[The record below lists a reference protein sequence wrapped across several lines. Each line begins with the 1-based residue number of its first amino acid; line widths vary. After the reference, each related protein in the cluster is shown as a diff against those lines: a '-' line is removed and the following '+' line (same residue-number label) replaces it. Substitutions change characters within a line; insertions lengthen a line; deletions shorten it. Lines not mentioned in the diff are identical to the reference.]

1 MAIRASFQRLV
12 PLGLSYLGSGGSLIT
27 SSVAQLITFA
37 ILARCLGTQ
46 QFALYVTI
54 TAFTNVA
61 VQICGLGTQETL
73 VRRVAQNPADQ
84 PRMMG
89 HALLLTGGSFIV
101 LLVLGLVA
109 LPYIVP
115 TAESRLETLGSLALL
130 LLSNVLILRFISLAT
145 ASYLA
150 RSQFVIA
157 NALEIAFGFTRTLAA
172 VLGCLVFGVTSV
184 AAWSVWFFGAHLLI
198 ALVSVWL
205 IWRLGAP
212 RYGIVREEIRI
223 GALFS
228 TQFVFKAV
236 RQNTDLLVLGMFTS
250 AEIVG
255 SYGVARRVLDS
266 SYLSVEALNR
276 LIYPGTAIALLG
288 GFHNAY
294 DRVRRVFIAAM
305 VISTAAAVA
314 VFILA
319 PLMPIL
325 FGHTYPSMVGF
336 TQILCWVVIPMAA
349 GSVALEAFGAAGR
362 QDVRAI
368 ITNSSNILAA
378 GLVALTIFALGI
390 SGAFA
395 ASYTVEILTAITAW
409 LVFLR
414 FVNSDRLRE
423 ARPLAAE

>member
-1 MAIRASFQRLV
+1 MPRTASFRQLV
-12 PLGLSYLGSGGSLIT
+12 PFGLSYLGSGGSLIT

-37 ILARCLGTQ
+37 ILARCLGTE

-89 HALLLTGGSFIV
+89 HALVLTAGSFLV
-101 LLVLGLVA
+101 LLVIGLLA

-115 TAESRLETLGSLALL
+115 TAESRLDTLGSLALL
-130 LLSNVLILRFISLAT
+130 LLSNVLILRFISLAS

-150 RSQFVIA
+150 RSQFVVA
-157 NALEIAFGFTRTLAA
+157 NSLEIAFGFTRTLAA
-172 VLGCLVFGVTSV
+172 VLGCLVFGVNSV
-184 AAWSVWFFGAHLLI
+184 AEWSVWFFGAHLLI
-198 ALVSVWL
+198 AIVSAWL

-212 RYGIVREEIRI
+212 RYGIVREEVKI

-228 TQFVFKAV
+228 TQFVFKAI

-250 AEIVG
+250 AEVVG

-276 LIYPGTAIALLG
+276 LIYPGTAVAVLG
-288 GFHNAY
+288 GLHNALG
-294 DRVRRVFIAAM
+294 RVRRVFVAALA
-305 VISTAAAVA
+305 ISTLAAAAVF
-314 VFILA
+314 VLS
-319 PLMPIL
+319 PLMPVL

-349 GSVALEAFGAAGR
+349 GAVVLEAFGAAGR
-362 QDVRAI
+362 QDVRAV

-378 GLVALTIFALGI
+378 GLVALTIFAFG
-390 SGAFA
+390 STGAFA
-395 ASYTVEILTAITAW
+395 ASYTVEIVTAIVAW

-414 FVNSDRLRE
+414 FVDTDRLRE
-423 ARPLAAE
+423 TRPQPAA